1 VNLGQGVQLVSFGI
15 LTVMVLGG
23 ALGVVLMPSMVH
35 AAFLLGMVFI
45 GMSGL
50 YVLLNADFVAA
61 SQILIYV
68 GAVNVL
74 LLFAIMLV
82 NRRLPDAAAAKR
94 GFRNALSSFVCLA
107 IFGLLVN
114 GLVQAPWPVSSETP
128 IANSTLKI
136 GEQFFSN
143 YLLPFEAVSIL
154 LLLAL
159 VGAIIIA
166 RREFVPDRTES
177 GDLPL
182 VLPERPREELTSTA
196 GQPRS

>member
-1 VNLGQGVQLVSFGI
+1 MNLGQGVQLISFGI
-15 LTVMVLGG
+15 LAVMVLGG

-35 AAFLLGMVFI
+35 AAFLLGMVFV

-50 YVLLNADFVAA
+50 YLLLNADFVAA

-82 NRRLPDAAAAKR
+82 NRRLPDSAAAKR
-94 GFRNALSSFVCLA
+94 GFRNTLSAVVCLC
-107 IFGLLVN
+107 IFGLLFN
-114 GLVQAPWPVSSETP
+114 GLAQAPWPLSSETP
-128 IANSTLKI
+128 IANSTLKL
-136 GEQFFSN
+136 GEQFFS
-143 YLLPFEAVSIL
+143 YFLLPFEAISNL

-159 VGAIIIA
+159 VGAIILA

-182 VLPERPREELTSTA
+182 VLPERPREELIGSSSK
-196 GQPRS
+196 PRS

>member
-1 VNLGQGVQLVSFGI
+1 MNLGQGVQLVSFGI

-35 AAFLLGMVFI
+35 AAFLLGMVFV

-82 NRRLPDAAAAKR
+82 NRRLPDTAAAKR

-114 GLVQAPWPVSSETP
+114 GLVQAPWPLSTETP

-177 GDLPL
+177 GDIPL
-182 VLPERPREELTSTA
+182 MLPERPREELTSTT